1 MLYKKAK
8 RLRVAS
14 GRDGGDAS
22 SDASGKDKAQVRRA
36 QVRKAQIQH
45 RQRKAN
51 YVKQLEVDIAGI
63 RDMIAK
69 AERDR
74 ETLMNEN
81 AAIRTHLE
89 NVLTRA
95 ENPMSGG
102 DLPPTYIPT
111 TVPEFHDFD
120 LNDLTLDFGID
131 DIMDSPVFR
140 LSGPGSNAGEGSSTS
155 VAGQDPSQ
163 AKANL
168 KGNEPEPPPFPTDV
182 SWQAS
187 GLTLQSLYGLACSLN
202 PSDEDLT
209 PVQAWFELA
218 NQYPMAILLRG
229 DIVNAL
235 KREFTGVVKCPH
247 YGAVIERSAFD
258 SVVDRVLGPELMV
271 DPALH

>member
-155 VAGQDPSQ
+155 VAGQDPRYAGGVSSMTADQNQQAINFILAWVHPSSEQVPLTDYSQ
-163 AKANL
+163 
-168 KGNEPEPPPFPTDV
+168 
-182 SWQAS
+182 
-187 GLTLQSLYGLACSLN
+187 YLA
-202 PSDEDLT
+202 
-209 PVQAWFELA
+209 
-218 NQYPMAILLRG
+218 
-229 DIVNAL
+229 
-235 KREFTGVVKCPH
+235 
-247 YGAVIERSAFD
+247 
-258 SVVDRVLGPELMV
+258 
-271 DPALH
+271 